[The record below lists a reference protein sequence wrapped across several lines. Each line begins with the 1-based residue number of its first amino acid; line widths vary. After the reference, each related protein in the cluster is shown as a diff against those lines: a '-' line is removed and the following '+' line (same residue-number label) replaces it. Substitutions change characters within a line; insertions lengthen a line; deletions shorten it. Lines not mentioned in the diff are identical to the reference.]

1 MLNILSF
8 AEVRKQFRITIYTE
22 KSATMKIHI
31 GNGKIM
37 QFQELEEGLY
47 MFRPESQTSAF
58 SYLTLVSANEG
69 DFLKRKVAGAKQA
82 QELYRKIGYPGYK
95 KFFKLLEK
103 NYFRN
108 CPVTTDDVKRV
119 LYIYAVDLAV
129 PKGKMTRPSAVPIV
143 NRPPVIIPKTITDLH
158 PTINV
163 SVDYLFIQSIPFL
176 HTFSWI

>member
-1 MLNILSF
+1 MLNTLSF
-8 AEVRKQFRITIYTE
+8 VEVRKKFRIAIDTD
-22 KSATMKIHI
+22 KSATM
-31 GNGKIM
+31 NV
-37 QFQELEEGLY
+37 QELEEGLY
-47 MFRPESQTSAF
+47 MFRPESQTSAY

-69 DFLKRKVAGAKQA
+69 DFSKREVARAKQA
-82 QELYRKIGYPGYK
+82 QELYRKIGYPGYQI
-95 KFFKLLEK
+95 FFKLLEK